1 MTILTPPL
9 KRDALKEL
17 KAGDWVSITG
27 TLYTARDQTHRR
39 IVELMER
46 GEPLPVDL
54 NGAILYYVGPTP
66 APPGRGSGAVGPTTS
81 YRMDAYTPKI
91 LELGVLALM
100 GKGKRSAPTQ
110 KALVE
115 HGAIYLATFG
125 GAGAYLAERVKNM
138 ELVAFEDLGPE
149 AMYRMVVEDFPAIV
163 INDVHGRDFYW
174 SIV

>member
-1 MTILTPPL
+1 MNILTPPL
-9 KRDALKEL
+9 RKDKLKDL
-17 KAGDWVSITG
+17 KAGNWVSITG
-27 TLYTARDQTHRR
+27 TLYTARDQTHKRM
-39 IVELMER
+39 VELMER
-46 GEPLPVDL
+46 GKSLPVDL

-66 APPGRGSGAVGPTTS
+66 APPGRVCGAVGPTTS
-81 YRMDAYTPKI
+81 YRMDAYTPRI

-100 GKGKRSAPTQ
+100 GKGKRSALTQ

-125 GAGAYLAERVKNM
+125 GAGAYLAKRVHSM

-163 INDVHGRDFYW
+163 INDLHGRDYYEL
-174 SIV
+174 